1 VGHGGLTPGL
11 TEAREAV
18 ERRRD
23 GGEGGGG
30 GALDAVSLRARRE
43 GKEGRGRSG
52 AGGGV
57 SLPFYRVRGG
67 AGRPDG
73 EGNQAASGGAP
84 LWPSGLVGRENGRGE
99 WGVKRGESAASFLRE
114 EGTPGWWRLLEAV
127 AFDFVL
133 GKKEAGR
140 GPCGSERRGRR
151 RAGPARGQ
159 GPVGREVGGWA

>member
-1 VGHGGLTPGL
+1 
-11 TEAREAV
+11 
-18 ERRRD
+18 
-23 GGEGGGG
+23 
-30 GALDAVSLRARRE
+30 
-43 GKEGRGRSG
+43 
-52 AGGGV
+52 
-57 SLPFYRVRGG
+57 LPFYRVRGG